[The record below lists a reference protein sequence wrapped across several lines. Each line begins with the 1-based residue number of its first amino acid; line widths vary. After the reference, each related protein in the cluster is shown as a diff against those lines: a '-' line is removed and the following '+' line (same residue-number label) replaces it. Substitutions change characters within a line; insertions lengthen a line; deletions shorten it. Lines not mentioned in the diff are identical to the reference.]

1 MWHWNTKLTLSLIF
15 IKSVDNTTSSFEQI
29 FVWIWA
35 LLKCISIWCCL
46 LGCKI
51 FFWVF
56 FGLFLSKPSK
66 VGKSYKLCLSGPTT
80 VNTSHAENQTT
91 TKDKDNDIYTNRNT
105 KTQTK
110 KTHRQTHR
118 QRHYYIFEG
127 INEWCAKFWDLWVKI
142 QWKIIC
148 QSCYFW
154 PY

>member
-15 IKSVDNTTSSFEQI
+15 IKSVDNTTRSFEQI

-80 VNTSHAENQTT
+80 VNTSHADNQIT
-91 TKDKDNDIYTNRNT
+91 TKDKDSDIYTNRNT

-110 KTHRQTHR
+110 KTHRQR
-118 QRHYYIFEG
+118 QIFEG

-142 QWKIIC
+142 QWEIIC